1 MVTTEAKEQNLSDLD
16 LPLADWHSLLRAPG
30 LACAPTFYV
39 EAVGRSAR
47 SPTPRAPREQTA
59 ELIGDKPL
67 VRVFVRLR
75 KWFRDCASVVL
86 TENPRPSSSCS
97 DLTG

>member
-1 MVTTEAKEQNLSDLD
+1 MVTEAKEQNLSDLD
-16 LPLADWHSLLRAPG
+16 LPLADCHSLCCVLRPG
-30 LACAPTFYV
+30 PAFYV

>member
-1 MVTTEAKEQNLSDLD
+1 MVTEAKEQNLSDLD
-16 LPLADWHSLLRAPG
+16 LPLADCHSLRAMLRAPAG
-30 LACAPTFYV
+30 PFYV